1 MISYM
6 KSIISLVV
14 IGLPRQSDKKSKAT
28 MLISDT
34 GISRMMIQVEQVD
47 DNNLRDREY
56 FKNNKA
62 NTAGNESR
70 QQKSNVNWSYF
81 QQNK

>member
-1 MISYM
+1 MSF
-6 KSIISLVV
+6 VV

-28 MLISDT
+28 ILISDT
-34 GISRMMIQVEQVD
+34 GISRMMIQVEQVE